1 MYIFKQFA
9 KGLSSMRKLFTL
21 LTLLLAMSLIAPTV
35 AAQDASPAASPTGEC
50 VSPEIPP
57 GTPTPMEAEASPDAA
72 MAATPAE
79 NEGPPPAE
87 ASPEMPVGEIAPA
100 DVTAAIEATIANF
113 ADCYNAGDYVGLAA
127 LHTPEGLMDECG
139 TGNVYDGPMCF
150 GGTPTITSIVV
161 SDVQTHEDG
170 RVSAD
175 VVAHIGSF
183 LSHERFFLV
192 MDDDGTYLVDETPDL
207 PVDVPEGATMIDGE
221 MADYE
226 FILSATSAPAG
237 DIAFNLT
244 NTGEY
249 PHEMV
254 AVMLPE
260 GITIEDVFADES
272 LFGQVQ
278 FMGFTF
284 AEPGQVANPLVLV
297 DVQPGI
303 YTMVCFVD
311 VPEGV
316 PHVMRGMIIEFE
328 VTE

>member
-1 MYIFKQFA
+1 
-9 KGLSSMRKLFTL
+9 
-21 LTLLLAMSLIAPTV
+21 
-35 AAQDASPAASPTGEC
+35 
-50 VSPEIPP
+50 
-57 GTPTPMEAEASPDAA
+57 MEAEASPDAA
-72 MAATPAE
+72 MAAPPAE
-79 NEGPPPAE
+79 DEGPPPAE
-87 ASPEMPVGEIAPA
+87 ASPEMPVGETAPA
-100 DVTAAIEATIANF
+100 DVTAAIEATVANF

-139 TGNVYDGPMCF
+139 TSNVYDGPMCF

-161 SDVQTHEDG
+161 SDVQAHEDR

-175 VVAHIGSF
+175 VVAHVGSF
-183 LSHERFFLV
+183 LSHERFFFV
-192 MDDDGTYLVDETPDL
+192 MADDGTYLVDETPDL
-207 PVDVPEGATMIDGE
+207 PVDVPEAATMIDGE

-311 VPEGV
+311 VPEGI
-316 PHVMRGMIIEFE
+316 PHVMRGMILEFE